1 MVVMLE
7 LVNGLQVG
15 MEHIA
20 GDDEDEF
27 HYVVLLNLVILRFV
41 FMKMKQDE

>member
-20 GDDEDEF
+20 GDEEDEYR
-27 HYVVLLNLVILRFV
+27 YVVLLNLVILRFV